1 MEREREKK
9 TISTSLPQ
17 RCVPWILNHGNF
29 QIPSARIVRVSS
41 SQLLRSRSKKSHE
54 TSSYSATPPVLGY
67 SSARFLDQP
76 FVSLLFDCCTRFAPH
91 RPDDNYSARSSNLNQ
106 ITQSNSQTISLESTC
121 SLPLMLRFLLSNGRW
136 DGQTTTIGHSK

>member
-1 MEREREKK
+1 MEREREEK

-17 RCVPWILNHGNF
+17 RCVPWILNHG
-29 QIPSARIVRVSS
+29 ISKSPVLSRIVVRVSS
-41 SQLLRSRSKKSHE
+41 SHLPRSTSKKSHE

-91 RPDDNYSARSSNLNQ
+91 RPDDNYSTHNSNLNQ
-106 ITQSNSQTISLESTC
+106 ITQSNSQTISLRKH
-121 SLPLMLRFLLSNGRW
+121 LQFAF
-136 DGQTTTIGHSK
+136 DA